1 MTFPVVG
8 NNALSQETFT
18 TQEQNPSD
26 FGGIF
31 HAILLS
37 DPESDPYDLAEE
49 LISREEIE
57 ETVFQLSSIDEYQ
70 ELNREFIVFLN
81 QQNVE
86 SKKQR
91 EFFLKV
97 LFMIYMY
104 ALNASP
110 LRNELYYFYKN
121 IDSFS
126 SLVQPHT
133 IKQMH
138 RQFRRIDVG
147 KKREYLA
154 QIQTLRPF
162 LDKLYC
168 KKLRMLALQLTILG
182 EIDKSFLRKLVP
194 FLKAVQDQ
202 QEWILGASEY
212 NPHLF
217 VSPSA
222 QPEEQEN
229 SVPEIFSLHA
239 SQLLEASGEL
249 FLEKFVPQDFE
260 AAIDGHTRA
269 IHFWDQAF
277 ANEDFDWMDL
287 VWALVSEFSEEE
299 KDTLLAQLSG
309 HQETLFSCMDLD
321 ESIREPVQ
329 NIEKAYMRQ
338 LCKVALHAKMATLAL
353 TSLESLRRCLR
364 EKQ

>member
-1 MTFPVVG
+1 MTTPAVG
-8 NNALSQETFT
+8 NSTLFQETFT

-31 HAILLS
+31 YAIILS
-37 DPESDPYDLAEE
+37 DPESDPYDVAEE
-49 LISREEIE
+49 LLLCDEI
-57 ETVFQLSSIDEYQ
+57 VFQLCSIDDYQ
-70 ELNREFIVFLN
+70 EIKREFTDLLN
-81 QQNVE
+81 QQGKSNEEKV
-86 SKKQR
+86 
-91 EFFLKV
+91 FFLNALYLTYV
-97 LFMIYMY
+97 E
-104 ALNASP
+104 ALNASFVREEFNHLIDHFDSLSRLAQP
-110 LRNELYYFYKN
+110 IN
-121 IDSFS
+121 I
-126 SLVQPHT
+126 
-133 IKQMH
+133 KRMH

-147 KKREYLA
+147 KQREYLA
-154 QIQTLRPF
+154 QIQTLQPF
-162 LDKLYC
+162 LDRLYC
-168 KKLRMLALQLTILG
+168 QKLLMLAKTLTILG
-182 EIDKSFLRKLVP
+182 EIDENCFFRLILFFKNVQGI
-194 FLKAVQDQ
+194 KA
-202 QEWILGASEY
+202 WILGASEY

-277 ANEDFDWMDL
+277 AHEDFDWMDL
-287 VWALVSEFSEEE
+287 VWALASEFSEEE

-329 NIEKAYMRQ
+329 NIEKAHMR
-338 LCKVALHAKMATLAL
+338 
-353 TSLESLRRCLR
+353 
-364 EKQ
+364 